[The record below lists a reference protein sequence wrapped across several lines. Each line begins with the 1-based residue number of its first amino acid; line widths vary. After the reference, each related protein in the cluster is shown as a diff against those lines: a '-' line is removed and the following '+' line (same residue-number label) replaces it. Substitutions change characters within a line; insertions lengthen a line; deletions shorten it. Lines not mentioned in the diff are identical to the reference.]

1 MLQCPTWGLLCPM
14 CVGFWTSTATFTKDQ
29 HPMQWCNSTE
39 PRGTRYS
46 SRVTRQRWKDK
57 TVVSARFWLRPSS
70 LLFLRA
76 HSKKAVRTLNALRRK
91 LAPCN
96 KRGYFSSLLASV
108 AYAWRALTS
117 RRATHMDLRI
127 TDDDQL
133 HQDDVDHVFDTW
145 IMVDVVDLQQG
156 TKKYKWCAY
165 AFPASRLLPCNAFRY
180 SKDSVNVILW
190 RKNSNTVSQYKVK
203 GQLPTSL

>member
-1 MLQCPTWGLLCPM
+1 MQ
-14 CVGFWTSTATFTKDQ
+14 FNWT
-29 HPMQWCNSTE
+29 E
-39 PRGTRYS
+39 RYEVFQS
-46 SRVTRQRWKDK
+46 SHKVEVKRQNRCERS
-57 TVVSARFWLRPSS
+57 VWLRPSS

-91 LAPCN
+91 WTPCN

-156 TKKYKWCAY
+156 TKKIQVVHIC
-165 AFPASRLLPCNAFRY
+165 FSC
-180 SKDSVNVILW
+180 
-190 RKNSNTVSQYKVK
+190 
-203 GQLPTSL
+203 